1 MTREGSV
8 SLRTP
13 ELSWAVAGVGV
24 FPSAGVFSMC
34 LRAIFNTRTST
45 WRAREEPRT
54 SPRTPLCR
62 SQHTTSHLIFFIFSV
77 CRVRARPHK
86 RERHTSHNHIK
97 KSMCA
102 GEIKAS
108 AQDLVL
114 MLTQN
119 MLNIYIKKLTNLLCT
134 CALLTFSRA
143 RTHTVVFSWSHVC
156 APRLPAKRTHGEH
169 HESIVH

>member
-1 MTREGSV
+1 MSMTREGSV

-62 SQHTTSHLIFFIFSV
+62 SQHTTSRIFSV

-86 RERHTSHNHIK
+86 REGTQVTTTYK
-97 KSMCA
+97 KKYVCWRNESLCA
-102 GEIKAS
+102 GSCVDVDSKYVEYKKA
-108 AQDLVL
+108 DELTVLVL
-114 MLTQN
+114 CSHFHARVLTPS
-119 MLNIYIKKLTNLLCT
+119 
-134 CALLTFSRA
+134 FSHG
-143 RTHTVVFSWSHVC
+143 RTC
-156 APRLPAKRTHGEH
+156 APRACPQNAHTASSMRASYIRKR
-169 HESIVH
+169 